1 MAKGFAL
8 YMSSTEAPRFSS
20 RFLMPRYWGIWL
32 AILMLLPMAY
42 LPWRAQRALGRGLGS
57 LIWRFGSRRRHDTLT
72 NLALC
77 FPELSAEAQQQMGRE
92 VFQNA
97 GIGIFESLSAWL
109 QPQRFRRKVTISG
122 LHHLVEAQQQQR
134 SVLLLGAHYSALDL
148 GGLLGS
154 WFFKIDTVYRP
165 QNNRLLEWL
174 ITRLR
179 TPIYQEQI
187 DHDDMRKLVRALK
200 AKHVVWY
207 TPDQD
212 FGLKQ
217 GVMAD
222 FFGVPAATLTAQRR
236 LARIDNSAVLAV
248 HFYRQD
254 DRRPHYHMTIT
265 APLTDYPSQDEVA
278 DANRVN
284 QLLEGLIRIAPTQY
298 MWFHRRFKT
307 RPDGMSSVYKS
318 RK

>member
-1 MAKGFAL
+1 MAEGRTL
-8 YMSSTEAPRFSS
+8 YMSSSALPQFSS
-20 RFLMPRYWGIWL
+20 GFLAPRYWGVWL
-32 AILMLLPMAY
+32 AIFILLPMAY
-42 LPWRAQRALGRGLGS
+42 LPWRLQCWIGRGLGN
-57 LIWRFGSRRRHDTLT
+57 LIWRFGRRRRHDTLT

-77 FPELSAEAQQQMGRE
+77 FPEQNPEAHQQMGRE

-97 GIGIFESLSAWL
+97 GIGVFESLSAWL
-109 QPQRFRRKVTISG
+109 KPERFRRKVTISG
-122 LHHLVEAQQQQR
+122 LHHLVEAQQQNR
-134 SVLLLGAHYSALDL
+134 SILLLGAHYTMLDL

-154 WFFKIDTVYRP
+154 WFFNVDTVYRP
-165 QNNRLLEWL
+165 QNNPLLEWI

-236 LARIDNSAVLAV
+236 LARIDNSAVLAI
-248 HFYRQD
+248 HFCRQD
-254 DRRPHYHMTIT
+254 DRRPHYHLTIT
-265 APLTDYPSQDEVA
+265 APLTDYPSADELA
-278 DANRVN
+278 DAQRVN

-307 RPDGMSSVYKS
+307 RPEGMPKVY
-318 RK
+318 

>member
-1 MAKGFAL
+1 
-8 YMSSTEAPRFSS
+8 MSESEILPTFSY
-20 RFLMPRYWGIWL
+20 RFLTPRYWGVWL
-32 AILMLLPMAY
+32 LIIILLPMAY
-42 LPWRAQRALGRGLGS
+42 LPWRIQRWIGTGLGN
-57 LIWRFGSRRRHDTLT
+57 LIWRFGQRRRHDTLT

-77 FPELSAEAQQQMGRE
+77 FPELSPDAQRKMGQE

-97 GIGIFESLSAWL
+97 GLGVFESLSAWL

-122 LHHLVEAQQQQR
+122 LHHLIEAQQQDR
-134 SVLLLGAHYSALDL
+134 SILLLGAHYSLLDL

-154 WFFKIDTVYRP
+154 WFFPVDTVYRP
-165 QNNRLLEWL
+165 QNNPLLEWL

-179 TPIYQEQI
+179 KPIYQQQI
-187 DHDDMRKLVRALK
+187 DHDDMRKLIRALK

-236 LARIDNSAVLAV
+236 LARIDQSAVLAI

-254 DRRPHYHMTIT
+254 DLRPHYHLTIT
-265 APLTDYPSQDEVA
+265 PPLDHYPSLDEVA
-278 DANRVN
+278 DAQRVN
-284 QLLEGLIRIAPTQY
+284 QVLEGLIRIAPTQY

-307 RPDGMSSVYKS
+307 RPNGMPSVY
-318 RK
+318 

>member
-1 MAKGFAL
+1 MAEGRTL
-8 YMSSTEAPRFSS
+8 YMSSSDLPTFSS
-20 RFLMPRYWGIWL
+20 RLLAPRYWGIWL
-32 AILMLLPMAY
+32 AIMILLPMAY
-42 LPWRAQRALGRGLGS
+42 LPWRLQRSIGRGLGN
-57 LIWRFGSRRRHDTLT
+57 LIWRFGRRRRHDTLT

-77 FPELSAEAQQQMGRE
+77 FPEHDLDARQQMGRE

-97 GIGIFESLSAWL
+97 GIGVFESLSAWL
-109 QPQRFRRKVTISG
+109 RPQRFRRKVTISG
-122 LHHLVEAQQQQR
+122 LHHLVESQQQQR
-134 SVLLLGAHYSALDL
+134 SILLLGAHYTMLDL

-154 WFFKIDTVYRP
+154 WFFKVDTVYRP
-165 QNNRLLEWL
+165 QNNPLLEWI

-187 DHDDMRKLVRALK
+187 DHDDIRKLVRALK

-236 LARIDNSAVLAV
+236 LAKIDNSEVLAI

-254 DRRPHYHMTIT
+254 DRRPHYHLTIT
-265 APLTDYPSQDEVA
+265 APLTDYPSADEVA
-278 DANRVN
+278 DAQRVN

-307 RPDGMSSVYKS
+307 RPEGMPKVY
-318 RK
+318 